1 MIAPGTTH
9 NKETFYD
16 YLLFV
21 GLDENEAAKTLNRIA
36 KQKGKREDLLLFQY
50 YLEGKNWKHLFECE

>member
-1 MIAPGTTH
+1 MSAPGTTH

-21 GLDENEAAKTLNRIA
+21 GLDEDGAAKILNRIA
-36 KQKGKREDLLLFQY
+36 KLKGKREDLLLFQY
-50 YLEGKNWKHLFECE
+50 YLEGKNWKHLYEVE